1 MAGCRTG
8 SFALEVSR
16 TPSALARLESL
27 LSRIQSMTALTFLG
41 WNPVP
46 LPAVW
51 PMELTAKNREFRN
64 CWPTMSTMS
73 PMSMSSR
80 NCRHR
85 KSVASS
91 ALVKFSLSAAI
102 SLDTA
107 VSPIR
112 SSSSGLASTL
122 LITTANG
129 VRSLPFLS
137 ASAVWRRSFCNA
149 LITSSRRASLMEA
162 RSPESRSSTHSA
174 RNRGMASGSIIR
186 TMPSQCSYW
195 LWRSFSRLS
204 TKVSPAMSS
213 SCMSRD
219 GLTPDPSM
227 KKLNEKALLAPCTV
241 VAAVFSTT
249 PSR

>member
-1 MAGCRTG
+1 MHRLLRRCGRLLPVRRLVEDLVVQADGRLPYRQLRLGGLPDAQRLGQAGVAVEQDPVDDG
-8 SFALEVSR
+8 VDVLG
-16 TPSALARLESL
+16 LESGA
-27 LSRIQSMTALTFLG
+27 I
-41 WNPVP
+41 
-46 LPAVW
+46 
-51 PMELTAKNREFRN
+51 
-64 CWPTMSTMS
+64 
-73 PMSMSSR
+73 
-80 NCRHR
+80 
-85 KSVASS
+85 
-91 ALVKFSLSAAI
+91 AI
-102 SLDTA
+102 SFDTA